1 MHLIERCQEILKD
14 CTSLLDYLFNVY
26 LIILR
31 VYGVLIILNYFTL
44 AAFDDHKYQ
53 TVYNLKCQFQVKL
66 CIKMIKIVL
75 ALRCS
80 QTQSKKNYSNSNN
93 PSSRMRF
100 HLGVYLNC
108 FVSSKEP
115 ALKLLLTMFKNGLRR
130 VPDHYLANISCV
142 YYVHTWIV

>member
-1 MHLIERCQEILKD
+1 MFASYRQMSRNIKRLHE
-14 CTSLLDYLFNVY
+14 SSWLFIQCF

-53 TVYNLKCQFQVKL
+53 TVYNLICQFKVKL
-66 CIKMIKIVL
+66 YI
-75 ALRCS
+75 LRCS

-93 PSSRMRF
+93 PSTRMRF